1 MTCHATAC
9 QRREKIGFV
18 AAVFGPYS
26 FWLLECEKGQVLI
39 KRTEIKTIK
48 LRPLL
53 LVDSTDPFITPVR
66 ASKDGERPEMID
78 GAEGIGILGNCR

>member
-1 MTCHATAC
+1 MNLYT
-9 QRREKIGFV
+9 K
-18 AAVFGPYS
+18 
-26 FWLLECEKGQVLI
+26 
-39 KRTEIKTIK
+39 IKTIK

>member
-1 MTCHATAC
+1 M
-9 QRREKIGFV
+9 K
-18 AAVFGPYS
+18 
-26 FWLLECEKGQVLI
+26 KGQVLI

-53 LVDSTDPFITPVR
+53 LVDSNDPLITPVR
-66 ASKDGERPEMID
+66 ASKDGESPEMID